1 MALGN
6 FSHGLAFDSS
16 MWFQAHLKLF
26 AVFVSCL
33 TILQKYFHLNMH
45 TQYFLIVLH
54 SCLLILILVKA
65 TSLDRK
71 CKVGSQKINDCQ
83 QKIEETWA
91 IAKEEAATCK
101 AAKEVIKALQL
112 RVIFF
117 SSLVIY
123 LFPQMLYFLR
133 CRSRELCEGCRF
145 QLS

>member
-1 MALGN
+1 MPLGN
-6 FSHGLAFDSS
+6 FFHGLAFDSS
-16 MWFQAHLKLF
+16 MWFQAGLKLF
-26 AVFVSCL
+26 AIFLSCL
-33 TILQKYFHLNMH
+33 TILQRYFHLNMH

-54 SCLLILILVKA
+54 SFLLIRILLKA

-71 CKVGSQKINDCQ
+71 CKIGSQKINDCQ

-117 SSLVIY
+117 SSFH
-123 LFPQMLYFLR
+123 LFVSLNALLPEM
-133 CRSRELCEGCRF
+133 
-145 QLS
+145 